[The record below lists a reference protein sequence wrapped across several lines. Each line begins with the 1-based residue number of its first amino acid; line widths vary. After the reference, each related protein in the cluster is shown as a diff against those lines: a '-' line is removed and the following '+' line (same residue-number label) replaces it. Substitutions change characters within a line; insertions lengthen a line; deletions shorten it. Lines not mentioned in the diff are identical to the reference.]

1 MIVFLFCYQIGLSQ
15 NQKGITFQAA
25 ARTSY
30 GVIMPN
36 KQIQVRISI
45 LEDTISEEL
54 LYQEIKS
61 VITNPL
67 GLFTILIGAAEP
79 AKVITIGTFEKINW
93 TAATYFIRVEIDP
106 ENHLQFIRIG
116 QQQIQYAAYAFSAD
130 HVLAENVEGVLSI
143 PQGGTGVN
151 NIPALKL
158 TLQIDKVNNI
168 PDSLKILSK
177 ASIQALAL
185 KFDKKDNIPDSLKIL
200 SKASIQ
206 ALALKLDKADNVP
219 DSLKILSKASI
230 QALALK
236 FDKKDNVPDS
246 LKILSKA
253 SIQALALKLDKADN
267 VPDSLKIL
275 SKASIQ
281 ALALKFDKK
290 DNVPDSL
297 KILSKASIQ
306 ALALKLDKADNVP
319 DSLKILSKASI
330 QALALKLDKKDTAS
344 LSNRINQKLNKG
356 EITASELALSLGF
369 LPFETHFGAFT
380 DTARQT
386 ALINTATAV
395 KWRDTLAQNE
405 VSIGLNSSLDP
416 TRLLVVKAGAYLVQ
430 YSLQVSNTQIA
441 NDEISIWFRRNGA
454 AYPNTLRQF
463 LTGAVGVK
471 NIFSGQAI
479 ILFGTD
485 DYLELFFSVK
495 HNQTQLLKTSAL
507 TNPSRPATP
516 SAQVTLFRIQ

>member
-45 LEDTISEEL
+45 LEDTVSEEL

-61 VITNPL
+61 VTTNPL

-151 NIPALKL
+151 NIPAFKL
-158 TLQIDKVNNI
+158 ALQIDKVN
-168 PDSLKILSK
+168 
-177 ASIQALAL
+177 
-185 KFDKKDNIPDSLKIL
+185 
-200 SKASIQ
+200 
-206 ALALKLDKADNVP
+206 NVP

-253 SIQALALKLDKADN
+253 SIQALALKLE
-267 VPDSLKIL
+267 
-275 SKASIQ
+275 
-281 ALALKFDKK
+281 
-290 DNVPDSL
+290 
-297 KILSKASIQ
+297 
-306 ALALKLDKADNVP
+306 
-319 DSLKILSKASI
+319 
-330 QALALKLDKKDTAS
+330 KKDTVS

-356 EITASELALSLGF
+356 DISASELALSLGF
-369 LPFETHFGAFT
+369 LPFETHYGAFT

-395 KWRDTLAQNE
+395 KWRDTIDQNQ
-405 VSIGLNSSLDP
+405 VSIWLNSSLDR
-416 TRLLVVKAGAYLVQ
+416 TRLLVVKAGVYLVQ
-430 YSLQVSNTQIA
+430 YSLQVSNPQIA
-441 NDEISIWFRRNGA
+441 NDEMSVWMRRNGA

-479 ILFGTD
+479 IVFTED

-516 SAQVTLFRIQ
+516 SAQITLFRIQ

>member
-1 MIVFLFCYQIGLSQ
+1 MRCITLTIMIVFLFCYQIGLSQ

-45 LEDTISEEL
+45 LEDTVSEEL

-61 VITNPL
+61 VTTNPL

-79 AKVITIGTFEKINW
+79 AKVITIGAFEKINW

-151 NIPALKL
+151 NIPAFKL
-158 TLQIDKVNNI
+158 ALQIDKVNNI
-168 PDSLKILSK
+168 
-177 ASIQALAL
+177 
-185 KFDKKDNIPDSLKIL
+185 
-200 SKASIQ
+200 
-206 ALALKLDKADNVP
+206 P

-253 SIQALALKLDKADN
+253 AILAFA
-267 VPDSLKIL
+267 
-275 SKASIQ
+275 
-281 ALALKFDKK
+281 F
-290 DNVPDSL
+290 
-297 KILSKASIQ
+297 
-306 ALALKLDKADNVP
+306 
-319 DSLKILSKASI
+319 
-330 QALALKLDKKDTAS
+330 KLDKKDTAS

-395 KWRDTLAQNE
+395 KWRDTIAQNE
-405 VSIGLNSSLDP
+405 VSIGFNSSLDP

-441 NDEISIWFRRNGA
+441 NDEISIWLRRNGA

-485 DYLELFFSVK
+485 DYLDLFFSVK

-507 TNPSRPATP
+507 TNPSRPAIP
-516 SAQVTLFRIQ
+516 SAQITLFRIQ

>member
-1 MIVFLFCYQIGLSQ
+1 MRLITQIIIIVLLLYCQIGLSQ
-15 NQKGITFQAA
+15 NHKGIAFQAA

-36 KQIQVRISI
+36 KQIQIRISI
-45 LEDTISEEL
+45 LKDTLAEEI
-54 LYQEIKS
+54 LYQELKS
-61 VITNPL
+61 VTTSPL

-79 AKVITIGTFEKINW
+79 AKIITIGAFEKIDW
-93 TAATYFIRVEIDP
+93 TAGTYFMRVEIDP

-130 HVLAENVEGVLSI
+130 HVLAENVKGVLSI

-151 NIPALKL
+151 NIPAFKL
-158 TLQIDKVNNI
+158 ALQIDKVNNI
-168 PDSLKILSK
+168 
-177 ASIQALAL
+177 
-185 KFDKKDNIPDSLKIL
+185 
-200 SKASIQ
+200 
-206 ALALKLDKADNVP
+206 P

-253 SIQALALKLDKADN
+253 SIQALALKFDKKDH

-290 DNVPDSL
+290 DH
-297 KILSKASIQ
+297 
-306 ALALKLDKADNVP
+306 VP

-356 EITASELALSLGF
+356 EITASELAFSLGF

-380 DTARQT
+380 DTARQ
-386 ALINTATAV
+386 LGLVNTAIAV
-395 KWRDTLAQNE
+395 KWRDTIDQNQ
-405 VSIGLNSSLDP
+405 VSIGLNSSLDR
-416 TRLLVVKAGAYLVQ
+416 TRLLVVKAGVYLVQ
-430 YSLQVSNTQIA
+430 YSLQVSNPQIA
-441 NDEISIWFRRNGA
+441 NDEMSVWMRRNGA

-479 ILFGTD
+479 IVFTED

-516 SAQVTLFRIQ
+516 SAQITLFRIQ

>member
-45 LEDTISEEL
+45 LEDTVSEEL

-61 VITNPL
+61 VTTNPL

-151 NIPALKL
+151 NIPAFKL
-158 TLQIDKVNNI
+158 ALQIDKVNNI

-185 KFDKKDNIPDSLKIL
+185 KFDKKDH
-200 SKASIQ
+200 
-206 ALALKLDKADNVP
+206 VP

-236 FDKKDNVPDS
+236 FDKKDH
-246 LKILSKA
+246 
-253 SIQALALKLDKADN
+253 
-267 VPDSLKIL
+267 
-275 SKASIQ
+275 
-281 ALALKFDKK
+281 
-290 DNVPDSL
+290 
-297 KILSKASIQ
+297 
-306 ALALKLDKADNVP
+306 VP

-356 EITASELALSLGF
+356 DISASELALSLGF

-405 VSIGLNSSLDP
+405 VSIGFNSSIDP
-416 TRLLVVKAGAYLVQ
+416 TRLLVVKAGTYLVH
-430 YSLQVSNTQIA
+430 YSLLVSNTQIA
-441 NDEISIWFRRNGA
+441 NDEISVWMRRNGA

-463 LTGAVGVK
+463 LTGAIGVK
-471 NIFSGQAI
+471 NIFSGQVI

>member
-1 MIVFLFCYQIGLSQ
+1 MRLVTQIIIIVLLLCCQIGLSQ
-15 NQKGITFQAA
+15 SQKGIAFQAA

-36 KQIQVRISI
+36 KQIQIRISI
-45 LEDTISEEL
+45 LKDTLAEEI
-54 LYQEIKS
+54 LYQELKS
-61 VITNPL
+61 VTTSPL
-67 GLFTILIGAAEP
+67 GLFTILIGATEP
-79 AKVITIGTFEKINW
+79 AKIITIGAFENINW
-93 TAATYFIRVEIDP
+93 TAATYFMRVEIDP

-151 NIPALKL
+151 NTTAFKL
-158 TLQIDKVNNI
+158 ALQIDKVNNV
-168 PDSLKILSK
+168 
-177 ASIQALAL
+177 A
-185 KFDKKDNIPDSLKIL
+185 DSLKIL

-206 ALALKLDKADNVP
+206 ALALKLDKIDHVP

-230 QALALK
+230 QALG
-236 FDKKDNVPDS
+236 
-246 LKILSKA
+246 
-253 SIQALALKLDKADN
+253 LKLE
-267 VPDSLKIL
+267 
-275 SKASIQ
+275 
-281 ALALKFDKK
+281 
-290 DNVPDSL
+290 
-297 KILSKASIQ
+297 
-306 ALALKLDKADNVP
+306 
-319 DSLKILSKASI
+319 
-330 QALALKLDKKDTAS
+330 KKDTVS

-356 EITASELALSLGF
+356 DISASELALSLGF

-380 DTARQT
+380 DTARQ
-386 ALINTATAV
+386 LGLVNTAIAV
-395 KWRDTLAQNE
+395 KWRDTIAQNQ

-416 TRLLVVKAGAYLVQ
+416 TKLLVVKAGTYLVQ

-441 NDEISIWFRRNGA
+441 NDEMSVWMRRNGA

-495 HNQTQLLKTSAL
+495 HNQTQLLKTNAL

-516 SAQVTLFRIQ
+516 SAQITLFRIQ

>member
-45 LEDTISEEL
+45 LEDTVSEEL

-61 VITNPL
+61 VTTNPL

-151 NIPALKL
+151 NIPAFKL
-158 TLQIDKVNNI
+158 ALQIDKVNNI

-185 KFDKKDNIPDSLKIL
+185 KFDKK
-200 SKASIQ
+200 
-206 ALALKLDKADNVP
+206 
-219 DSLKILSKASI
+219 
-230 QALALK
+230 
-236 FDKKDNVPDS
+236 
-246 LKILSKA
+246 
-253 SIQALALKLDKADN
+253 
-267 VPDSLKIL
+267 
-275 SKASIQ
+275 
-281 ALALKFDKK
+281 
-290 DNVPDSL
+290 
-297 KILSKASIQ
+297 
-306 ALALKLDKADNVP
+306 DNVP

-369 LPFETHFGAFT
+369 LPFETHYGAFT

-479 ILFGTD
+479 IVFTED

-516 SAQVTLFRIQ
+516 SAQITLFRIQ

>member
-1 MIVFLFCYQIGLSQ
+1 MRLVTQIIIIVLLLCCQIGLSQ
-15 NQKGITFQAA
+15 SQKGIAFQAA
-25 ARTSY
+25 ARTSN

-36 KQIQVRISI
+36 KQIQIRISI
-45 LEDTISEEL
+45 LKDTLAEEI
-54 LYQEIKS
+54 LYQELKS
-61 VITNPL
+61 VTTSPL
-67 GLFTILIGAAEP
+67 GLFTILIGATEP
-79 AKVITIGTFEKINW
+79 AKIITIGAFENINW
-93 TAATYFIRVEIDP
+93 TAATYFMRVEIDP

-151 NIPALKL
+151 NTTAFKL
-158 TLQIDKVNNI
+158 ALQIDKVNNV
-168 PDSLKILSK
+168 
-177 ASIQALAL
+177 A
-185 KFDKKDNIPDSLKIL
+185 
-200 SKASIQ
+200 
-206 ALALKLDKADNVP
+206 
-219 DSLKILSKASI
+219 
-230 QALALK
+230 
-236 FDKKDNVPDS
+236 
-246 LKILSKA
+246 
-253 SIQALALKLDKADN
+253 
-267 VPDSLKIL
+267 
-275 SKASIQ
+275 
-281 ALALKFDKK
+281 
-290 DNVPDSL
+290 
-297 KILSKASIQ
+297 
-306 ALALKLDKADNVP
+306 

-330 QALALKLDKKDTAS
+330 QALALKLDKKDTVS

-356 EITASELALSLGF
+356 DISASELALSLGF

-380 DTARQT
+380 DTARQ
-386 ALINTATAV
+386 LGLVNTAIAV
-395 KWRDTLAQNE
+395 KWRDTIAQNQ

-416 TRLLVVKAGAYLVQ
+416 TKLLVVKAGTYLVQ

-441 NDEISIWFRRNGA
+441 NDEMSVWMRRNGA

-495 HNQTQLLKTSAL
+495 HNQTQLLKTNAL

-516 SAQVTLFRIQ
+516 SAQITLFRIQ

>member
-1 MIVFLFCYQIGLSQ
+1 MRCITLTMLIVFLLCYQNGLSQ
-15 NQKGITFQAA
+15 NQKGIAFQAA

-36 KQIQVRISI
+36 KQLQVRISI
-45 LEDTISEEL
+45 LEDTLTEEL

-61 VITNPL
+61 VTTNPL

-130 HVLAENVEGVLSI
+130 HVLAENVKGVLSI

-151 NIPALKL
+151 NTTAFKL
-158 TLQIDKVNNI
+158 ALQIDKVNNV
-168 PDSLKILSK
+168 
-177 ASIQALAL
+177 A
-185 KFDKKDNIPDSLKIL
+185 DSLKIL

-206 ALALKLDKADNVP
+206 ALALKLDKADH
-219 DSLKILSKASI
+219 
-230 QALALK
+230 
-236 FDKKDNVPDS
+236 
-246 LKILSKA
+246 
-253 SIQALALKLDKADN
+253 
-267 VPDSLKIL
+267 
-275 SKASIQ
+275 
-281 ALALKFDKK
+281 
-290 DNVPDSL
+290 
-297 KILSKASIQ
+297 
-306 ALALKLDKADNVP
+306 VP

-380 DTARQT
+380 DTARQ
-386 ALINTATAV
+386 LGLVNTAIAV
-395 KWRDTLAQNE
+395 KWRDTIDQNQ
-405 VSIGLNSSLDP
+405 VSIGLNSSLDR
-416 TRLLVVKAGAYLVQ
+416 TRLLVVKAGVYLVQ
-430 YSLQVSNTQIA
+430 YSLQVSNPQIA
-441 NDEISIWFRRNGA
+441 NDEMSVWMRRNGA

-516 SAQVTLFRIQ
+516 SAQITLFRIQ

>member
-1 MIVFLFCYQIGLSQ
+1 MRYITLTILIVFLLCYQIGLSQ
-15 NQKGITFQAA
+15 NQKGIAFQAA

-45 LEDTISEEL
+45 LEDTVSEEL

-61 VITNPL
+61 VTTNPL

-151 NIPALKL
+151 NIPAFKL
-158 TLQIDKVNNI
+158 ALQIDKVNNI

-177 ASIQALAL
+177 ASIQALA
-185 KFDKKDNIPDSLKIL
+185 F
-200 SKASIQ
+200 
-206 ALALKLDKADNVP
+206 
-219 DSLKILSKASI
+219 
-230 QALALK
+230 
-236 FDKKDNVPDS
+236 
-246 LKILSKA
+246 
-253 SIQALALKLDKADN
+253 
-267 VPDSLKIL
+267 
-275 SKASIQ
+275 
-281 ALALKFDKK
+281 
-290 DNVPDSL
+290 
-297 KILSKASIQ
+297 
-306 ALALKLDKADNVP
+306 
-319 DSLKILSKASI
+319 
-330 QALALKLDKKDTAS
+330 KLDKKDTVS

-395 KWRDTLAQNE
+395 KWRDTIAQNQ
-405 VSIGLNSSLDP
+405 VSIGLNSNLDP
-416 TRLLVVKAGAYLVQ
+416 ARLLIVKSGTYLVQ
-430 YSLQVSNTQIA
+430 YSLQVSNTQIS
-441 NDEISIWFRRNGA
+441 NDEISTWIRRNGA

-485 DYLELFFSVK
+485 DYLEIFFSVK

-507 TNPSRPATP
+507 TNPSRPAIP
-516 SAQVTLFRIQ
+516 SAQITLFRIQ

>member
-1 MIVFLFCYQIGLSQ
+1 MRYITLTILIVFLLCYQIGLSQ
-15 NQKGITFQAA
+15 NQKGIAFQAA

-45 LEDTISEEL
+45 LKDTLTEEL

-61 VITNPL
+61 VTTNPL
-67 GLFTILIGAAEP
+67 GLFSILIGAAEP
-79 AKVITIGTFEKINW
+79 AKIITIGAFEKINW

-116 QQQIQYAAYAFSAD
+116 QQQIQYAAYAFAAD
-130 HVLAENVEGVLSI
+130 HVLAENVKGVLSI

-151 NIPALKL
+151 NTTAFKL
-158 TLQIDKVNNI
+158 ALQIDKVNNV
-168 PDSLKILSK
+168 
-177 ASIQALAL
+177 A
-185 KFDKKDNIPDSLKIL
+185 DSLKIL

-206 ALALKLDKADNVP
+206 ALALKLDKVDH
-219 DSLKILSKASI
+219 
-230 QALALK
+230 
-236 FDKKDNVPDS
+236 VPDS

-253 SIQALALKLDKADN
+253 SIQALALKLE
-267 VPDSLKIL
+267 
-275 SKASIQ
+275 
-281 ALALKFDKK
+281 
-290 DNVPDSL
+290 
-297 KILSKASIQ
+297 
-306 ALALKLDKADNVP
+306 
-319 DSLKILSKASI
+319 
-330 QALALKLDKKDTAS
+330 KKDTVS

-356 EITASELALSLGF
+356 DISASELAMSLGF

-395 KWRDTLAQNE
+395 KWRDTIAQNQ
-405 VSIGLNSSLDP
+405 VAIGLNSSLER
-416 TRLLVVKAGAYLVQ
+416 TRLLVVKAGTYLVQ
-430 YSLQVSNTQIA
+430 YNLQVNNTQIA
-441 NDEISIWFRRNGA
+441 NDEISVWIRRNGA
-454 AYPNTLRQF
+454 AYPNTLRQL

-471 NIFSGQAI
+471 NIFSGQTMVV
-479 ILFGTD
+479 FGED

-495 HNQTQLLKTSAL
+495 HNQTQLLKTSTL

-516 SAQVTLFRIQ
+516 SAQISLFRIQ